1 MRHAP
6 ESGRVVSFDGRT
18 VRRFLPAVNRVDAA
32 TGRPAS
38 PLQW

>member
-18 VRRFLPAVNRVDAA
+18 VRRFLPTVNWLDGADPDAA
-32 TGRPAS
+32 RPE
-38 PLQW
+38 